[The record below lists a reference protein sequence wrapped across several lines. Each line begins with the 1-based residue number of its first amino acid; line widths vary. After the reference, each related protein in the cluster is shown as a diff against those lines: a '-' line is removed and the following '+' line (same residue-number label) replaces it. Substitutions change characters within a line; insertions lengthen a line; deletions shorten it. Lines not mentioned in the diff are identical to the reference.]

1 MQHVLSCWYVL
12 FFYYYTNVYY
22 HDGTTDG
29 TGNKHGPYTYGTM
42 RNAKKKPRDAVNDIF
57 WPQVSCSFIF
67 MFIFLWFFY
76 TRESRHVIT
85 LATTTPTTRMYSK
98 GMGTG
103 LNDEGCQNPRLP
115 HTISPTLSAVAT
127 RQGTNAG

>member
-1 MQHVLSCWYVL
+1 MQHVSSCWYVL
-12 FFYYYTNVYY
+12 FFYYYTNFYY

-29 TGNKHGPYTYGTM
+29 TGNKHGPYTYDTM
-42 RNAKKKPRDAVNDIF
+42 RNAKKKTKRCCQRHLLATGQLFFYFHVHF
-57 WPQVSCSFIF
+57 F
-67 MFIFLWFFY
+67 MVLY

-85 LATTTPTTRMYSK
+85 LATTTPTPRMYSK

-127 RQGTNAG
+127 RQGTNAV